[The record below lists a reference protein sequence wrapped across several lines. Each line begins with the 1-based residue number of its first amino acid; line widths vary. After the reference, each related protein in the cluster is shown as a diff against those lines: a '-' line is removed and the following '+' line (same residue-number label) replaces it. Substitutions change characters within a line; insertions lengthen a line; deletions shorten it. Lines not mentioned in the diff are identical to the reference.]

1 MDKKLYRS
9 ETNKQIAG
17 VCAGLAEYFD
27 VDVTLVRIAFVVMM
41 LMGGPGF
48 LIYLVLWFVM
58 PEESQVR
65 YEDALKRKNDEVE
78 I

>member
-1 MDKKLYRS
+1 MEKKLYRS

-27 VDVTLVRIAFVVMM
+27 VDVTLVRIAFLVMM

-48 LIYLVLWFVM
+48 LLYVVLWFVI
-58 PEESQVR
+58 PEESQVI
-65 YEDALKRKNDEVE
+65 YQDALKRKNDDLQ

>member
-48 LIYLVLWFVM
+48 LIYVVLWFVI
-58 PEESQVR
+58 PEESQAR
-65 YEDALKRKNDEVE
+65 YEDALKRKNDELE

>member
-1 MDKKLYRS
+1 MEKKLYRS

-17 VCAGLAEYFD
+17 VCAGLADYFN
-27 VDVTLVRIAFVVMM
+27 VDVTLVRIAFVAAM

-48 LIYLVLWFVM
+48 LVYVILWFVM

-65 YEDALKRKNDEVE
+65 YDDALKRKNDEVE

>member
-1 MDKKLYRS
+1 MEKKLYRS

-27 VDVTLVRIAFVVMM
+27 VDVTLVRIAFLVMM

-48 LIYLVLWFVM
+48 LLYVVLWFVI
-58 PEESQVR
+58 PEESQVI
-65 YEDALKRKNDEVE
+65 YQDALKRKNEDLQ

>member
-48 LIYLVLWFVM
+48 LIYVVLWFVM

>member
-1 MDKKLYRS
+1 MEKKLYRS

-27 VDVTLVRIAFVVMM
+27 VDVTLVRIAFLVMM

-48 LIYLVLWFVM
+48 LLYVVLWFVI
-58 PEESQVR
+58 PEESQVI
-65 YEDALKRKNDEVE
+65 YQDVLKRKNDDLQ